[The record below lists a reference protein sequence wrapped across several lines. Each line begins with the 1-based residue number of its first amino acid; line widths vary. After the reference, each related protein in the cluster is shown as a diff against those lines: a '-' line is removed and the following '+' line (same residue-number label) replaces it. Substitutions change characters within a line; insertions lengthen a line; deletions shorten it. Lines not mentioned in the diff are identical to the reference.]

1 MKNVVALLFLLLGG
15 MSFSHAQKQNTS
27 VPERCGSTLDL
38 EKLHKYNPEAYQRVM
53 QIESDIQ
60 KNLQE
65 NKGPNGT
72 QLVND
77 PQTIITIP
85 VVVHVLHNGE
95 AVNTGTN
102 ISLAKIQSQID
113 VLNED
118 FRRNNADASNTPSS
132 FVGVATDSR
141 IEFRLACRDP
151 NGSPTDG
158 VVRVQVP
165 NNGTNNFQVFN
176 NPDGT
181 TNDNATGI
189 KPNSPS

>member
-1 MKNVVALLFLLLGG
+1 MKKAVTFLFLLLGG
-15 MSFSHAQKQNTS
+15 MSLSHAKKQNTS

-38 EKLHKYNPEAYQRVM
+38 EKLQKYNPEAYQRVM

-65 NKGPNGT
+65 NKDPNGT

-95 AVNTGTN
+95 AVNAGTN

-132 FVGVATDSR
+132 FV
-141 IEFRLACRDP
+141 
-151 NGSPTDG
+151 
-158 VVRVQVP
+158 
-165 NNGTNNFQVFN
+165 
-176 NPDGT
+176 
-181 TNDNATGI
+181 
-189 KPNSPS
+189 